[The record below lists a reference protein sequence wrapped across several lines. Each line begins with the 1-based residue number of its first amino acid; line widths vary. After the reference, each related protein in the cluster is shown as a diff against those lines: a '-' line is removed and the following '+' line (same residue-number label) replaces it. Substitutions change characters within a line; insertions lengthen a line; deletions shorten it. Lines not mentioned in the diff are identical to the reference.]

1 MSGEFPALP
10 ERHKIKGCTG
20 PISALVGLQ
29 KNGVYLAVRGVK
41 LTSMDVDEFLAW
53 QAMSGAMWAS
63 VTDHHKIRSKELEWK
78 FRDDRDVDSYRRTLA
93 KLATAC
99 VAEAVLWCKEASISD
114 VAVRV
119 TSAEATAQALKVGKG
134 FHAMRFNVREICER
148 LGPEGYGLLEY
159 ESEGRGTSYRIRPS
173 ELLEEVFTDT
183 LAPATLDICRAVS
196 GSPRTVS
203 DGPLSN
209 QSKSRALATWKTAMS
224 AWRSVAKN
232 KLIRQVEKRWDD
244 RTAARFRR
252 TLIHPHTAST
262 VQFLVGNYLIE
273 PELGRELRETPAE
286 LAAQLCYTGEE
297 ADAATEKEAEV
308 IGSRKQAEI
317 IEREK
322 AHAIQAGKETPSYRG
337 TSDEIRKIVQR
348 LGPDGYG
355 LLDYPV
361 RTRSNS
367 PYHVRITPHL
377 LQVIEDSVLPPIL
390 ESCRRANTEIKK

>member
-1 MSGEFPALP
+1 M
-10 ERHKIKGCTG
+10 GCTG
-20 PISALVGLQ
+20 PISALVRLQ

-41 LTSMDVDEFLAW
+41 LTSMDVDSFLAW
-53 QAMSGAMWAS
+53 QAIGGAQWAN
-63 VTDHHKIRSKELEWK
+63 VTDHHQIKRKELEWK

-93 KLATAC
+93 KLDAAF
-99 VAEAVLWCKEASISD
+99 VAEAVLWIGEASISD

-119 TSAEATAQALKVGKG
+119 TSAAAEEEVRDTQVLKVGKE
-134 FHAMRFNVREICER
+134 FNAMRFNVREICER

-159 ESEGRGTSYRIRPS
+159 ESDGRGKSYRIRPS
-173 ELLEEVFTDT
+173 EFLDEVFTDT
-183 LAPATLDICRAVS
+183 LAPAILDICRAVS

-203 DGPLSN
+203 DGPLSG
-209 QSKSRALATWKTAMS
+209 QSKSRALAAWKTAMS
-224 AWRSVAKN
+224 AWRPVAKS

-273 PELGRELRETPAE
+273 PGLGRELRETPAE

-297 ADAATEKEAEV
+297 ADAAPEKETEV
-308 IGSRKQAEI
+308 IAPGKQAEI

-322 AHAIQAGKETPSYRG
+322 AHAIQAGKKTPGYRG
-337 TSDEIRKIVQR
+337 TSDEIRRIVQR